1 MKSIKV
7 YILPLSVLA
16 AGVVGFL
23 LRVWLFTAGVDAKGL
38 LAANHP
44 AGIASFILFALV
56 IAGLFWFIR
65 PLHPISKYT
74 RLFPAS
80 IVSAVGCALG
90 AAGIVVTVFRML
102 ATSRS
107 FLSIACLVLGILAA
121 AALLVLAY
129 HRWKGLQPT
138 FALQAVLT
146 VFLMLYLISRYQA
159 WSAEPQL
166 QLYFF
171 SFLAVVF
178 LMLTAYHGTLLD
190 ARKSG
195 RRWYVFCNQAAVFC
209 CCMSL
214 TDANWLFYL
223 TMALWAAS
231 NLCSLQV
238 RKSRPVRT
246 EEA

>member
-1 MKSIKV
+1 MKNLKN

-23 LRVWLFTAGVDAKGL
+23 LQLILFTLGMDDKGL
-38 LAANHP
+38 LIAHHP

-56 IAGLFWFIR
+56 IGALFWFIR
-65 PLHPISKYT
+65 PLHPITKYS

-80 IVSAVGCALG
+80 ILSGVGCALG
-90 AAGIVVTVFRML
+90 AVGILVTVFRL
-102 ATSRS
+102 
-107 FLSIACLVLGILAA
+107 IAANRGLLNIVVLVLGILAA
-121 AALLVLAY
+121 AAFGFLAY
-129 HRWKGLQPT
+129 HRITGKQPT
-138 FALQAVLT
+138 FVLQLAVT
-146 VFLMLYLISRYQA
+146 VFLMLYLITQYQA

-166 QLYFF
+166 QQYFF
-171 SFLAVVF
+171 CFLAVVF

-214 TDANWLFYL
+214 TGKNWPFYL
-223 TMALWAAS
+223 TMAFWAAT

-238 RKSRPVRT
+238 KKARPAHT